1 MNGRLQRAFWNAT
14 LLPPCLAGLALSA
27 SCALSDSGPD
37 LNQACMAE
45 PDASTQAPQQAS
57 AAAVNS
63 APATRAPMTPGAIVA
78 SLTDA
83 VVAAPSPSSSTW
95 PTPDVSP
102 PLTCK
107 KGMLQVKGLYCT
119 DLMHRCVKGGRT
131 HTQEETDE
139 PEPYYCDGY
148 LPGYAQCL
156 EKEEPKHF
164 CIDQFEYPNQAGAM
178 PKVMVSWYEAKR
190 LCEVQMKRL
199 CGDDEWTLACEGPDR
214 RPYPYGWA
222 RDRTAC
228 NIDHLWMQPND
239 GILGSHTASAS
250 QIQAEVERLSKR
262 VASGSMP
269 RCKSPYG
276 VMDMTGNVDEW
287 AVNVTLDGKP
297 YNSAFKGGH
306 WISGARNRCR
316 GVTVSHDENTYYY
329 SEGFR
334 CCANPELAAQSE

>member
-1 MNGRLQRAFWNAT
+1 MSVRWQYGSSIATRLLA
-14 LLPPCLAGLALSA
+14 CLAVLAASA
-27 SCALSDSGPD
+27 SCALSDTGPD

-45 PDASTQAPQQAS
+45 PEPPQVPGQAS
-57 AAAVNS
+57 AAGVNA
-63 APATRAPMTPGAIVA
+63 APAPSA
-78 SLTDA
+78 SIGVTK
-83 VVAAPSPSSSTW
+83 
-95 PTPDVSP
+95 
-102 PLTCK
+102 PLGCK
-107 KGMLQVKGLYCT
+107 KGMLQIKGLYCT

-131 HTQEETDE
+131 HTQEETEE

-148 LPGYAQCL
+148 LSGYAQCL

-164 CIDQFEYPNQAGAM
+164 CIDQFEYPNQAGAI

-190 LCEVQMKRL
+190 LCEVQKKRL

-228 NIDHLWMQPND
+228 NIDHLWVQPND
-239 GILGSHTASAS
+239 GILGSRTASAS
-250 QIQAEVERLSKR
+250 QIQAEVARLSKR
-262 VASGSMP
+262 VPSGTMP
-269 RCKSPYG
+269 RCQSPYG

-287 AVNVTLDGKP
+287 TLNVTLDGKP

-316 GVTVSHDENTYYY
+316 GVTVSHDESTYYY

-334 CCANPELAAQSE
+334 CCADPESSAQNE

>member
-1 MNGRLQRAFWNAT
+1 MEVGWWPGFWSVT
-14 LLPPCLAGLALSA
+14 GLLACLAPFALSA
-27 SCALSDSGPD
+27 CALSETGPD

-45 PDASTQAPQQAS
+45 LDVKTPGQAS
-57 AAAVNS
+57 AAVVNS
-63 APATRAPMTPGAIVA
+63 APA
-78 SLTDA
+78 
-83 VVAAPSPSSSTW
+83 PSATMNVPK
-95 PTPDVSP
+95 
-102 PLTCK
+102 PLSCK

-131 HTQEETDE
+131 HTQEDTDE

-164 CIDQFEYPNQAGAM
+164 CIDEFEYPNQAGAI
-178 PKVMVSWYEAKR
+178 PNVMVSWYEAKR
-190 LCEVQMKRL
+190 TCEAQKKRL

-239 GILGSHTASAS
+239 GILGSHTASVS
-250 QIQAEVERLSKR
+250 QIQAEVNRLSKR

-287 AVNVTLDGKP
+287 AVNVTLDRKP

-334 CCANPELAAQSE
+334 CCADPEPAAPSE